1 MTTKMTTDVRAVV
14 VRGARAEAVEDGS
27 AAIEA
32 EHVLLALTELSGT
45 TTARLLAEAGLTH
58 ETTRAALDREWE
70 QSLSIAGVA
79 VTIAELPKATP
90 DRSRSPQ
97 IGETTKLLLKR
108 AMATAGTTG
117 GGRIGAAHLLVG
129 ALDTKLGRVPRA
141 LELAGID
148 REVLRDKAYEA
159 AGRRD
164 H

>member
-1 MTTKMTTDVRAVV
+1 MTTKVNDVRDVLI
-14 VRGARAEAVEDGS
+14 RGARAEAVEDGS
-27 AAIEA
+27 ATIEA

-70 QSLSIAGVA
+70 QSLSVAGVA
-79 VTIAELPKATP
+79 VAIAELPKATP

-97 IGETTKLLLKR
+97 IGEATKLLLKR
-108 AMATAGTTG
+108 AMATASATG

-129 ALDTKLGRVPRA
+129 ALDTNLGRIPRA
-141 LELAGID
+141 LDLAGID
-148 REVLRDKAYEA
+148 RKALRTQAYEA
-159 AGRRD
+159 ATRRD

>member
-1 MTTKMTTDVRAVV
+1 MTTKVNDVRAVV
-14 VRGARAEAVEDGS
+14 VHGARAEAVEDGS

-45 TTARLLAEAGLTH
+45 TTARLLADAGLTH

-70 QSLSIAGVA
+70 QSLSTAGVA
-79 VTIAELPKATP
+79 VAIAELPKATP
-90 DRSRSPQ
+90 DRSRNPQ

-108 AMATAGTTG
+108 AMATSSATG

-129 ALDTKLGRVPRA
+129 ALDTNLGRIPRA
-141 LELAGID
+141 LELAGIERD
-148 REVLRDKAYEA
+148 SLRAKAYEA
-159 AGRRD
+159 ASRRD

>member
-1 MTTKMTTDVRAVV
+1 MTTKVNDVRAVL

-32 EHVLLALTELSGT
+32 EHVLLALTGLSGT
-45 TTARLLAEAGLTH
+45 TTARLLAEAGLTY

-70 QSLSIAGVA
+70 QSLAVAGVA
-79 VTIAELPKATP
+79 VVIAELPKATP
-90 DRSRSPQ
+90 DRARNPQ

-108 AMATAGTTG
+108 AMATATATG

-129 ALDTKLGRVPRA
+129 ALDTKLGRIPRA
-141 LELAGID
+141 LDLAGID
-148 REVLRDKAYEA
+148 REALRAQAHQA
-159 AGRRD
+159 ATRRD